1 MLTEDEKKKFIDM
14 LCSGECDSC
23 RFHYYACTTKYF
35 YEEPKLCC
43 RLVDVLREKEE

>member
-1 MLTEDEKKKFIDM
+1 MAEEEKDLIDM

-23 RFHYYACTTKYF
+23 MFHYYTFSTKYF

-43 RLVDVLREKEE
+43 RIMDVLREKEE